1 VLSMLKGVAARLPI
15 GAAAVEALGQGRPET
30 AEERAEAGR
39 KVYKAEDVDKKI
51 QDISIPDFV
60 SLEKLVFGDKERLAA
75 AIDSD
80 DMTKKTFAHT
90 QRALLRVEEK
100 TAQLATTMADI
111 KAAIK
116 DLEIQTARIRKAS
129 QAAGEEYDKR
139 HGTAGKGAAAGV
151 LYGEASAFVATAQA
165 AHDQGQ
171 REKSEADRVKDKSGE
186 ISTWQ
191 DPDKGGAASGMV
203 DPAGMRYFFHT
214 RDKPKGKGYIGTGHI
229 NAQALKQMSSS
240 SDRDTAKGAAETGEK
255 AIADLKSKHDQAQD
269 MRGSLGKMLG
279 MF

>member
-1 VLSMLKGVAARLPI
+1 MR
-15 GAAAVEALGQGRPET
+15 
-30 AEERAEAGR
+30 EAGR

-60 SLEKLVFGDKERLAA
+60 SLEKMVFGDKEKLAA
-75 AIDSD
+75 AIDAD

-116 DLEIQTARIRKAS
+116 DLEVQTGRIRKAS

-171 REKSEADRVKDKSGE
+171 REKAEAGRVQGE
-186 ISTWQ
+186 EPARSARGRIRTRAATRPAWST
-191 DPDKGGAASGMV
+191 P
-203 DPAGMRYFFHT
+203 PACATSST
-214 RDKPKGKGYIGTGHI
+214 RATSPKARATSAPATSTPS
-229 NAQALKQMSSS
+229 AQAARVVQRPGQREGRCG
-240 SDRDTAKGAAETGEK
+240 DRREGGRRPQ
-255 AIADLKSKHDQAQD
+255 DQA
-269 MRGSLGKMLG
+269 RPGPGHACRLGKMLG